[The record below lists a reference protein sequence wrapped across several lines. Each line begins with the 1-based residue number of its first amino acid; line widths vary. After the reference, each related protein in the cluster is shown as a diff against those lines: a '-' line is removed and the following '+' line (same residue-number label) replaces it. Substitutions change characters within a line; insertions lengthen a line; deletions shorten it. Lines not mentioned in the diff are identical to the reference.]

1 MYPHYY
7 TLEQSVSFLC
17 VNVLFLCQTFILN
30 LLLDSRFEN
39 FVPVLDSYLKET
51 FTSPLVHA

>member
-1 MYPHYY
+1 MFFHYY
-7 TLEQSVSFLC
+7 ILEQCIFLY
-17 VNVLFLCQTFILN
+17 VNVVFLCQTFILN

-51 FTSPLVHA
+51 FTSPLVHT